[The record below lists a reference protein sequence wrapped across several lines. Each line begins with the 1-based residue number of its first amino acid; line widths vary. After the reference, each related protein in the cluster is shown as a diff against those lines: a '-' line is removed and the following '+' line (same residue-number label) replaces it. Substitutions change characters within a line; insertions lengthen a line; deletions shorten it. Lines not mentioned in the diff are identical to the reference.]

1 MNSCNYQ
8 FYLYKNYAY
17 NKNWNLGYSKTFNKL
32 LSFILFVI
40 TLLKKEHVGTLKLN
54 NTQIMIP

>member
-1 MNSCNYQ
+1 MMIIMNACNYQ

-40 TLLKKEHVGTLKLN
+40 TPLKPCKYGK
-54 NTQIMIP
+54 

>member
-1 MNSCNYQ
+1 MNNYDDNCNYQ

-32 LSFILFVI
+32 LSFILCDH
-40 TLLKKEHVGTLKLN
+40 TTKT
-54 NTQIMIP
+54 M